1 MTKRPVAAAHSPR
14 MTGLRRKS
22 PYQTLIPNEIMR
34 ARDSMFRAFCFSAN
48 EDDPGHHSLIIMFTG
63 YWRPRHV
70 GRRVT
75 DHNA

>member
-22 PYQTLIPNEIMR
+22 PYQTLIPNVIMR
-34 ARDSMFRAFCFSAN
+34 ARDSVFRAFCFSAN

-63 YWRPRHV
+63 YWRSPQA
-70 GRRVT
+70 GRGVST
-75 DHNA
+75 HNV